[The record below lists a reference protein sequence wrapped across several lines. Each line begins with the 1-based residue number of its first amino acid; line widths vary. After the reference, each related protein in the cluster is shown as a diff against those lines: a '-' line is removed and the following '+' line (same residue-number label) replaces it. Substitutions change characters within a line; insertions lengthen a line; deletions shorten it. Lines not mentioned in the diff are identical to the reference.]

1 MRKGTAM
8 FAIFAKLLRNPTG
21 ATAIEYALIAA
32 LISVAAVAVFVTV
45 GGNLTGTFS
54 TVASTL

>member
-1 MRKGTAM
+1 MSAVY
-8 FAIFAKLLRNPTG
+8 AKLLRNQTG
-21 ATAIEYALIAA
+21 ATAIEYALIGA
-32 LISVAAVAVFVTV
+32 LISVAAVAVFVTL